1 METSINYK
9 VLLGKIERKLSKRT
23 IKADNKQGTR
33 YFDCV
38 DLGVVINDIEQV
50 IQKEYERQQN
60 QTKKT

>member
-23 IKADNKQGTR
+23 VKLNNTQGTR

-38 DLGVVINDIEQV
+38 YLDEVINDIEYV

>member
-23 IKADNKQGTR
+23 VKSNNKQGTR
-33 YFDCV
+33 YFDIV
-38 DLGVVINDIEQV
+38 DLGEVINDIEYV